1 MPPVT
6 TKTSVGM
13 ETPEQTLER
22 SRTLLANSQTP
33 KTVASTGIKVD
44 VPKVIPSTDLAGDTT
59 MGDVMARRAELETI
73 QNQNAQ
79 FDADYQSLTGRINA
93 PLTGTPISN
102 PDDFINRF
110 LLNRPTETQTAL
122 DQTYQN
128 QAQNTRDFAN
138 EYKDAGTQARE
149 DMGMTG
155 LQESL
160 AGTRTRIAERTTK
173 LRETL
178 RDFETNAERRGV
190 AREFVDSEKQKVLAD
205 ATAELADLAIIESA
219 QLGNLTQ
226 AQAEVDRILAE
237 KSQAFALENA
247 AIQQEITRLE
257 RMDTRESN
265 LRSGQLQIALQ
276 ERNRNIQT
284 ALGNEKESRSYLIQA
299 AANGADQGTLDAIR
313 NAQSPQEAAFLA
325 GPWVGRLGRMQAQA
339 SIRASNASAA
349 LNEAEL
355 AAFNKAQEDAAAG
368 LLSPDQVKTANEL
381 NKDFESQP
389 IVKAYNGGLQKYIVL
404 EDTLANGI
412 DGIQD
417 LQLVYEFMKA
427 VDPTSVVRET
437 EFENAAE
444 TGNIFQGTFAR
455 FNKAFGTGGFLPSEV
470 KDDFIRAA
478 RASFDAKNSQYFNV
492 KSEYANRINNTIGT
506 TNGADY
512 LTAYEG
518 AAPLTESDFELS
530 SAFSSATSE
539 DIQDIMNLTEGLV
552 GVTKYK

>member
-389 IVKAYNGGLQKYIVL
+389 IVKAYNEGLQKYIVL

>member
-368 LLSPDQVKTANEL
+368 LFSPDQVKTANEL

-389 IVKAYNGGLQKYIVL
+389 IVKAYNEGLQKYIVL

-506 TNGADY
+506 ANGADY

-530 SAFSSATSE
+530 SAFSSETSE

>member
-325 GPWVGRLGRMQAQA
+325 GPWVGRLGSMQAQA

-368 LLSPDQVKTANEL
+368 LLSPDQVKPANEL

-389 IVKAYNGGLQKYIVL
+389 IVKAYNEGLQKYIVL

-492 KSEYANRINNTIGT
+492 KSEYANRINNT
-506 TNGADY
+506 
-512 LTAYEG
+512 
-518 AAPLTESDFELS
+518 LS
-530 SAFSSATSE
+530 
-539 DIQDIMNLTEGLV
+539 
-552 GVTKYK
+552 

>member
-1 MPPVT
+1 MPPT
-6 TKTSVGM
+6 LTSAGL
-13 ETPEQTLER
+13 ETPQQTLER
-22 SRTLLANSQTP
+22 SKLLANSQTP
-33 KTVASTGIKVD
+33 KTVATTGMKVE
-44 VPKVIPSTDLAGDTT
+44 VPKVIPSTDLSGDMTV
-59 MGDVMARRAELETI
+59 GDVMARRAELETI

-110 LLNRPTETQTAL
+110 LLNRPTDTQTAL
-122 DQTYQN
+122 DQTYAK
-128 QAQNTRDFAN
+128 QAQSTRAFAG
-138 EYKDAGTQARE
+138 EYSDAGVQARE
-149 DMGMTG
+149 DLGVVG

-190 AREFVDSEKQKVLAD
+190 AREFVDSEKQKVQAD
-205 ATAELADLAIIESA
+205 AAAELADLAIIESA

-265 LRSGQLQIALQ
+265 IRSEQLQIALQ

-325 GPWVGRLGRMQAQA
+325 GPWVGRLERMQAQA

-389 IVKAYNGGLQKYIVL
+389 IVKAYNEGLQKYIVL